1 MNEITIGICEDTI
14 EDLNLLIQH
23 LKKIAADMKLRF
35 NIRTFSSG
43 KELLNK
49 YTPDY
54 DLIFLDVE
62 LPDLSGDSVA
72 AEIRKCDKYVYLV
85 FTSKYTNYISIGY
98 KHEAHNYLLKP
109 LKHSH
114 VQYEVENFLR
124 HSPILNKPYLW
135 LNDKHKIQKIYFS
148 KLRYIETGDRI
159 IILHYENDVIRH
171 RSGITNFMK
180 ELPKHTFFR
189 CNHSYIV
196 NLEYVDYIAP
206 DINRFSIHLIT
217 GETLPLSRDRKKEF
231 LLELQKAGEQLC

>member
-23 LKKIAADMKLRF
+23 LKKIAADMKLQF

-72 AEIRKCDKYVYLV
+72 AEIRKYDKYVYLV